1 MKNKKSENEKKLE
14 YWIQKYLEAKQSGD
28 TKLIR
33 AYEAIIK
40 KLGGNIPKL

>member
-1 MKNKKSENEKKLE
+1 MKKKKSENEKKIE
-14 YWIQKYLEAKQSGD
+14 HWIQKYLEAKQSGD
-28 TKLIR
+28 TKLMK